1 MGHPRGDDRLT
12 HPVVHW
18 QLLCRDPER
27 IGQFYAAL
35 FGWTV
40 SAANQM
46 GYRTLETGDPNG
58 IDGGLWPIPAD
69 APEGVQLFVHV
80 EDVEAGVGR
89 AVALG
94 ARVLIPSQ
102 VLPDGDAMALLLDP
116 AGRPFGLM
124 TRRSAPG

>member
-1 MGHPRGDDRLT
+1 MACQRGDDGLT

-27 IGQFYAAL
+27 IAQFYTAL

-46 GYRTLETGDPNG
+46 GYRTIETGDARG

-69 APEGVQLFVHV
+69 APDGAQLFVQV
-80 EDVEAGVGR
+80 EDVEAGVDR
-89 AVALG
+89 AVELG
-94 ARVLIPSQ
+94 AQVLIPSQ
-102 VLPDGDAMALLLDP
+102 VLPDGDSMALLLDP
-116 AGRPFGLM
+116 GGRPFGLM
-124 TRRSAPG
+124 TRRPAPG